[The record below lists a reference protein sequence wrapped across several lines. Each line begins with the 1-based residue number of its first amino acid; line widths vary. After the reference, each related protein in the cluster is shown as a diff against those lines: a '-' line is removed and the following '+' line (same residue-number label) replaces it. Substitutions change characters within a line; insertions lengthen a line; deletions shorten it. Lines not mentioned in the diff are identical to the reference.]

1 MLGIKTLLLLARK
14 FEALAFERIR
24 FWLHFETPELSK
36 QWAIAHH
43 LHRGDDEDY
52 CISDRL
58 SFYTRRE
65 GEEIIS
71 INPGEDSFNAIL
83 IIDI

>member
-1 MLGIKTLLLLARK
+1 LLANK
-14 FEALAFERIR
+14 FEEQQFRGIR
-24 FWLHFETPELSK
+24 FWYHFETPELTK
-36 QWAIAHH
+36 QWAIAHN
-43 LHRGDDEDY
+43 LHSGDEEEY
-52 CISDRL
+52 YISDRL

-71 INPGEDSFNAIL
+71 VNPEEDSFNAIL